1 MNAVVLPSPRQL
13 PSVAIRRPEDLFPT
27 HWFSVEVSSG
37 GGDALSLHPSEQ
49 RLIDRA
55 VPKRRAEF
63 TAGRVCAH
71 RALERLQHAP
81 EPLLRDPYGCPV
93 WPLGTLGSISHTRG
107 CVVSVVARK
116 PQVAAVGV
124 DVDDWREPFPELA
137 LDHICCSDEEAW
149 LEAMVPA
156 DRNLHAYALFSIK
169 EAIYKCVYTGTGE
182 RLGFHDAS
190 VHFDLQQGLF
200 RAHLQRPLIDGR
212 QQVIGRVGCNQ
223 NHVFS
228 GLWWFVSGT
237 NPEEDSHE
245 R

>member
-1 MNAVVLPSPRQL
+1 MNAVLRPLRELPV
-13 PSVAIRRPEDLFPT
+13 VAIRRPEELFPT
-27 HWFSVEVSSG
+27 HWFSVEVSAG
-37 GGDALSLHPSEQ
+37 GGDASSLHPSEQ

-63 TAGRVCAH
+63 AAGRVCAH
-71 RALERLQHAP
+71 RALDRLQHTH
-81 EPLLRDPYGCPV
+81 EPLLRDPHGCPV
-93 WPLGTLGSISHTRG
+93 WPSGALGSISHTRG

-124 DVDDWREPFPELA
+124 DVDDWREPFTDLA
-137 LDHICCSDEEAW
+137 LAHICRSEEKAW
-149 LEAMVPA
+149 LEAMLPTA
-156 DRNLHAYALFSIK
+156 RNLHAYALFSIK
-169 EAIYKCVYTGTGE
+169 EAIYKCVYVGTGE

-200 RAHLQRPLIDGR
+200 SAQLQRPLPGGR
-212 QQVIGRVGCNQ
+212 QRLIGRVGCNQ

-228 GLWWFVSGT
+228 GLWWFGSRT
-237 NPEEDSHE
+237 NHEEESHA